1 MTQEETARAIGRAER
16 ALYDAMIAEDYPALE
31 KILAPDVVYIHSTAV
46 AESRDEYFAGVR
58 KGLYEY
64 ESVSSRNNRFRTHG
78 NVVLQDGI
86 CDMVVGETGKG
97 KRLIHLMFLL
107 VWVNDG
113 GAWRL
118 VHRHATR
125 MP

>member
-1 MTQEETARAIGRAER
+1 MTQDATTSAIGKAER
-16 ALYDAMIAEDYPALE
+16 ALYDAMIAQDYPALE
-31 KILAPDVVYIHSTAV
+31 RILAPDVVYIHSTAV
-46 AESRDEYFAGVR
+46 RETRDEYFAGVR

-64 ESVSSRNNRFRTHG
+64 ESVSSRENRYRTHG

-86 CDMVVGETGKG
+86 CDMVVGETGKPKG
-97 KRLIHLMFLL
+97 LIRLMFLL
-107 VWVNDG
+107 VWAQQDA
-113 GAWRL
+113 AWRL